1 VDYCESAQVN
11 ASSGTGM
18 RTTIRSAISVL
29 TCGVVLAGCA
39 LPGSVSDSLKL
50 KEDEGVIV
58 YEVSCGSH
66 VAWGHILRSGQGSAG
81 AWAGMDQAGALGCR
95 WEGVQ
100 TQRLQA
106 GRYYIGR
113 IGGGSGAAY
122 IAENE
127 AMTFTVTPGK
137 LNYIGHIRLR
147 ASAKGD
153 GPRTVVSVSDPVI
166 IDKSAEAKDW
176 LTTEQSSLLQ
186 RYEFINALAQAP
198 AKVGAQ
204 RGAGYQDAN

>member
-1 VDYCESAQVN
+1 MN
-11 ASSGTGM
+11 ASLVTGM
-18 RTTIRSAISVL
+18 RIKIRSAISVL

-39 LPGSVSDSLKL
+39 LPGRVSDSLRL

-58 YEVSCGSH
+58 FEVSCGSF
-66 VAWGHILRSGQGSAG
+66 VAWGQFLRSGQVSGG
-81 AWAGMDQAGALGCR
+81 FWAGMDHAGSLVCR
-95 WEGVQ
+95 WEGIQ
-100 TQRLQA
+100 TKRLQA
-106 GRYYIGR
+106 GRYYIGG

-137 LNYIGHIRLR
+137 LNYIGHIWLR
-147 ASAKGD
+147 ASAEAD
-153 GPRTVVSVSDPVI
+153 GARAIISVRDPVA
-166 IDKSAEAKDW
+166 IDKSEEARDW

-198 AKVGAQ
+198 VKVGVQ
-204 RGAGYQDAN
+204 RREAGHEKAN